1 MNSGEENQV
10 TWKEYHKVKYCQ
22 YTSFHFV
29 PYLLGLYP
37 FSRNKFQGL
46 FQGSDWLFQDS
57 NWIFQDSK
65 FTLNTF
71 MLTEDFKI
79 NSPYSLYTYLNM

>member
-29 PYLLGLYP
+29 PHLLGLYP
-37 FSRNKFQGL
+37 SSRNKFQGL
-46 FQGSDWLFQDS
+46 FQGS

-71 MLTEDFKI
+71 ILTEDFKI